1 MSTTNELTSLVPH
14 RFTEHDLFT
23 STMNEES
30 PTPLSETVTTLAS
43 NVYKELERLIRH
55 FGENSVKDLM
65 PVMIS
70 ILGQFF
76 VESETSKN
84 VCRSESLDG
93 ALHDRD
99 VWKMENES
107 LKEQNEQLFQQ
118 YEKEKSLHKE
128 YQQVNSR
135 RPVASSSGS
144 GRCSVI
150 PKSKI
155 IWKKPNAKTTRN
167 LPVSNR
173 S

>member
-1 MSTTNELTSLVPH
+1 MSITNEPTSLVSSH
-14 RFTEHDLFT
+14 RFTDHDLFT
-23 STMNEES
+23 STMNEET

-70 ILGQFF
+70 ILGKFTSKHFQLRRNFF
-76 VESETSKN
+76 VLIQL
-84 VCRSESLDG
+84 ESLDG

-99 VWKMENES
+99 VSKMENES

-128 YQQVNSR
+128 YQQVKLLNFVSFCFTIISSFFLSFSALFSTRRSSR
-135 RPVASSSGS
+135 RSE
-144 GRCSVI
+144 
-150 PKSKI
+150 
-155 IWKKPNAKTTRN
+155 T
-167 LPVSNR
+167 
-173 S
+173 